1 MVGISI
7 QLTWLLG
14 RGEQLEVGS
23 VTNDL
28 IHCDRYQTKLGS
40 AHLGAIKS
48 IYWHKVVVKG
58 SAVFALKPSKFS
70 RQLVLKRTVFE
81 AAVERVVGCMVSSW
95 TFLWLVGGEGTGDQQ
110 HQISGSNLSGVSV
123 LVVSI
128 QVTTFTWWG
137 SQYLQNSSTDMTQ
150 NIFCSPWGGTK
161 GLWLCLMG
169 KLLLLRFA

>member
-1 MVGISI
+1 MSSKANP
-7 QLTWLLG
+7 LHW
-14 RGEQLEVGS
+14 
-23 VTNDL
+23 
-28 IHCDRYQTKLGS
+28 
-40 AHLGAIKS
+40 A
-48 IYWHKVVVKG
+48 VVKE
-58 SAVFALKPSKFS
+58 S
-70 RQLVLKRTVFE
+70 T
-81 AAVERVVGCMVSSW
+81 VSSQGKARRMGSSCCKDLNSLKVFGER
-95 TFLWLVGGEGTGDQQ
+95 FLKAKWGKEAQDVWSACGRSSAWLVVRLLDVFGESTSST
-110 HQISGSNLSGVSV
+110 SGFNWSEVSV